1 MTSTGIALMLAAII
15 ATVTTLALPLSYK
28 ATERCFMV
36 IAALVIVGGLLY
48 VMGVLIW

>member
-1 MTSTGIALMLAAII
+1 MTSTGITLLLAALI
-15 ATVTTLALPLSYK
+15 ATVATLAAPLSRK